1 LAVRGR
7 SILVALGAVVVLLAP
22 SAAATAR
29 PAARAKLDHG
39 GARQY
44 WTPERMAAARP
55 LPVPAVPPSTGGPA
69 SGPDRRAGRPGLLLP
84 SPPRGRQAVSPR
96 LGSGEIRAQRRF
108 PQRTNGKLF
117 FTQGRQRY
125 TCSGVVVQSSSDA
138 VILTA
143 GHCVFWRGRWS
154 RRVLFVPAYRRGA
167 RPFGTFRGTAEAV
180 PRAWWI
186 GRDLN
191 YDYGAIMLRRGS
203 RGRRI
208 GEATG
213 ELGVSWNYPREQ
225 LYRVTGYPSN
235 LGNGERM
242 WGCESRL
249 RRRDGR
255 RFPGPASN
263 GVACPMRHGS
273 SGGGWTYLR

>member
-1 LAVRGR
+1 
-7 SILVALGAVVVLLAP
+7 
-22 SAAATAR
+22 
-29 PAARAKLDHG
+29 
-39 GARQY
+39 
-44 WTPERMAAARP
+44 
-55 LPVPAVPPSTGGPA
+55 
-69 SGPDRRAGRPGLLLP
+69 
-84 SPPRGRQAVSPR
+84 VSPR

-191 YDYGAIMLRRGS
+191 YDYGAIKLRRGS

-273 SGGGWTYLR
+273 SGGGWTYLRGPGDPYVASVTSHFYRRRPGLLFGPYFDRRLPELIRYVDRR